1 MTRAPGDGTVS
12 GTGDGAGPA
21 NGGGAGRANGGGAD
35 GAAGRGAGG
44 GRGRGADADGAL
56 PAGRESGLAG
66 KRIAGYVVEAE
77 IGRGGMAVVYRAHD
91 LNLDRTV
98 ALKLLAPE
106 LARNDTF
113 RKRFTHESRVAA
125 AIDHPHIVPVF
136 EAGETEGVLYI
147 AMRYVPG
154 QDLRAL
160 LDREGPLEP
169 VTAGRIAVQVASAL
183 DAAHAHDLVHRDV
196 KPGNILVAEGTDRD
210 HPEHVY
216 LTDFGLTK
224 KSLSL
229 TGFTTVGQFV
239 GTLDYVAP
247 EQISGKPVDGRCD
260 VYSLA
265 CVVFETLTGV
275 PPFRRDDDMALLWA
289 HQYDP
294 PPPLSEE
301 RPGLPEAADAVF
313 AKALAKTPEER
324 YGTCL
329 EFVAEL
335 RAAVERG
342 RRSRSA
348 VSGGSVANAVSG
360 KWPQGPPPEP
370 PAWARPVFR
379 EL

>member
-1 MTRAPGDGTVS
+1 MAAGDDRLAHPDATL
-12 GTGDGAGPA
+12 
-21 NGGGAGRANGGGAD
+21 GGG
-35 GAAGRGAGG
+35 
-44 GRGRGADADGAL
+44 
-56 PAGRESGLAG
+56 PSGLIG
-66 KRIAGYVVEAE
+66 RRIAGYQVESE
-77 IGRGGMAVVYRAHD
+77 IGRGGMAVVYRATD
-91 LNLDRTV
+91 LRLDRTV

-113 RKRFTHESRVAA
+113 RQRFAHESRVAA

-136 EAGETEGVLYI
+136 EAGEVEGVLYI

-160 LDREGPLEP
+160 LDRGGPLELP
-169 VTAGRIAVQVASAL
+169 AACRIAGQVASAL

-196 KPGNILVAEGTDRD
+196 KPGNILVAEGTDSD

-229 TGFTTVGQFV
+229 TGYTRVGQFV

-265 CVVFETLTGV
+265 CVVFETLVGH

-294 PPPLSEE
+294 PPKLSDHVPDVV
-301 RPGLPEAADAVF
+301 PGVDEVLV
-313 AKALAKTPEER
+313 KALAKSPDDR
-324 YGTCL
+324 YDGCL
-329 EFVAEL
+329 EFVTAL
-335 RAAVERG
+335 RLAGRG
-342 RRSRSA
+342 
-348 VSGGSVANAVSG
+348 
-360 KWPQGPPPEP
+360 GPPPPPEPEPTGHASTQVDMRLDDLPPEPPPPPTP
-370 PAWARPVFR
+370 PAWARPVFP
-379 EL
+379 ELSP

>member
-1 MTRAPGDGTVS
+1 MADRVTRD
-12 GTGDGAGPA
+12 D
-21 NGGGAGRANGGGAD
+21 
-35 GAAGRGAGG
+35 
-44 GRGRGADADGAL
+44 L
-56 PAGRESGLAG
+56 PAGRPSGLVG
-66 KRIAGYVVEAE
+66 KQIADYRVESE
-77 IGRGGMAVVYRAHD
+77 IGRGGMAVVYRALD
-91 LNLDRTV
+91 LRLERAV

-113 RKRFTHESRVAA
+113 RRRFAHESRVAA

-147 AMRYVPG
+147 AMRYVAG

-160 LDREGPLEP
+160 LDRVGPLP
-169 VTAGRIAVQVASAL
+169 PDQAGRIASQVASAL

-196 KPGNILVAEGTDRD
+196 KPGNILVAPGTDSE

-229 TGFTTVGQFV
+229 TGFTSVGQFV

-247 EQISGKPVDGRCD
+247 EQIAGRPVDGRCD
-260 VYSLA
+260 VYSLG
-265 CVVFETLTGV
+265 CVVFETLAGV

-294 PPPLSEE
+294 PPPLTGE
-301 RPGLPEAADAVF
+301 RRGLPAAVDAVL
-313 AKALAKTPEER
+313 AKALAKAPDER
-324 YGTCL
+324 YDTCL
-329 EFVAEL
+329 QFVAEL
-335 RAAVERG
+335 RAALV
-342 RRSRSA
+342 
-348 VSGGSVANAVSG
+348 GGADA
-360 KWPQGPPPEP
+360 PEPPPAP
-370 PAWARPVFR
+370 PAWALPVFR